1 MRKISILLISL
12 FLTGCTFFF
21 PQQKQ
26 AILQDQQSYCLA
38 FEEFQESHRI
48 EALQQLQI
56 DFPDSVWA
64 ARAETII
71 LYVQELDQ
79 RKAQNKKLRA
89 TEKQLATELELLKE
103 SNKKLV
109 NKVELL
115 KKLYQEST
123 QTIEQLKSSL
133 IQSENHPK

>member
-1 MRKISILLISL
+1 MRIFSLLLISL
-12 FLTGCTFFF
+12 FLTGCTYLF

-26 AILQDQQSYCLA
+26 AILQDQQSFSLA

-48 EALQQLQI
+48 EALQQLQV

-64 ARAETII
+64 IKAETII
-71 LYVQELDQ
+71 LYAQELDQ

-89 TEKQLATELELLKE
+89 TEKQLATELKQLKD
-103 SNKKLV
+103 NNQKLV
-109 NKVELL
+109 KEVELL
-115 KKLYQEST
+115 KNLYQEST